1 MQTVTLQLPEPLY
14 YSARQI
20 SKATKRSV
28 EVVLRNSITHALPPL
43 DDVPKDEAA
52 ELAAMALLSDAILW
66 QETRSTMASDEQATL
81 QELLYRQ
88 GSGPLTLDEEKT
100 LESLLDLYGQLLV
113 RQAHAWLLLARRG
126 YQTPMQPYY
135 ETSIYP
141 QSTT

>member
-1 MQTVTLQLPEPLY
+1 MQTVTLQLPELLY

-20 SKATKRSV
+20 SKATKQPV
-28 EVVLRNSITHALPPL
+28 EVVLRDSIAHALPPL

-52 ELAAMALLSDAILW
+52 EFAAMALLSDATLW
-66 QETRSTMASDEQATL
+66 QEARSTMASDEQATL

-88 GSGPLTLDEEKT
+88 GAGLLTLDEEKT

-113 RQAHAWLLLARRG
+113 PQAHAWLLLARRG
-126 YQTPMQPYY
+126 YQTPIQPYY

-141 QSTT
+141 QSAT